1 MSQWEQEIDRECK
14 AQKKRWDGK
23 VITTARQWSNN
34 ADGAAAVDTC
44 SMDRVW
50 SAVRD
55 YYNTREWN

>member
-14 AQKKRWDGK
+14 AQKKRWNGK

-34 ADGAAAVDTC
+34 ADGAMAVPTYNNTQ
-44 SMDRVW
+44 MW
-50 SAVRD
+50 EAVRD